1 MTPTPMPDDSTTPGD
16 PAQHDPTQQ
25 AAGQAGGAGALPP
38 QMFAVDPAE
47 IDSVLALPVPTHPE
61 TTFDEAQFKDLVAR
75 SFSITLDE
83 KREIVTGCGKFSQ
96 HQVDELFRILTEE
109 RVKFAELNAKHAARM
124 TELEQKHAAE
134 WAALEA
140 QANVKSAE
148 QTQADK
154 DAQEA
159 EEIKKSLG
167 L

>member
-1 MTPTPMPDDSTTPGD
+1 MNDDTTQSGGMQQGD
-16 PAQHDPTQQ
+16 AAHDPL
-25 AAGQAGGAGALPP
+25 AADGGLPP
-38 QMFAVDPAE
+38 QLFAVDPKE
-47 IDSVLALPVPTHPE
+47 IETILTLVVPSHPE

-83 KREIVTGCGKFSQ
+83 KKEIITGCGKFTQ

-109 RVKFAELNAKHAARM
+109 RVKFAELNAKHTARLA
-124 TELEQKHAAE
+124 ELEQKHATE

-148 QTQADK
+148 QSQSEK

-159 EEIKKSLG
+159 EEIKKQLG